1 MLIEMKVTNLMLD
14 ASSNV
19 PILIL
24 KDETRKY
31 TVQICI
37 GLFEASAI
45 ATVIKGASTPRPMTH
60 DLLGSVVAELGAKVE
75 KIEVTD
81 LRGSTF
87 YAAVHLRRGD
97 KTCVIDSRPS
107 DAIALALRTR
117 APIFVEEQVAEKVT
131 ERQGRGEPALTGK
144 EKEKWTEFLESLN
157 PEDFGKYK
165 M

>member
-1 MLIEMKVTNLMLD
+1 VE
-14 ASSNV
+14 
-19 PILIL
+19 
-24 KDETRKY
+24 
-31 TVQICI
+31 ICI

-45 ATVIKGASTPRPMTH
+45 ASAIKGASTPRPMTH
-60 DLLGSVVAELGAKVE
+60 DLLASVVAEMGAMVE

-87 YAAVHLRRGD
+87 FAAIHLRKGD

-107 DAIALALRTR
+107 DAIALALRAG
-117 APIFVEEQVAEKVT
+117 APIFVEDQVAEKVR
-131 ERQGRGEPALTGK
+131 EAEAQGEPALTGK
-144 EKEKWTEFLESLN
+144 EKEKWTEFLESLR